1 LFEDELE
8 RSRVKQRPPLVAL
21 VAGLVALSG
30 AGCDDLFL
38 SKETRQRIEAI
49 KSAVRRDPA
58 AVDAP
63 DEDGQPPLHRAVS
76 DNYFSL
82 QEWLLDRGA
91 SPNGRNA
98 KGETALHVA
107 VSADH
112 TKDRRTIRLLLR
124 RGADPKFGRED
135 GTTPLH
141 VAAAY
146 GTVPTL
152 RALLE
157 GGADP
162 RVRTY
167 QDDTPLHL
175 AAAPQPDRTPD
186 DCRVFVQELVARG
199 GDPNARNV
207 FGMAPLH
214 RAAMVGHLPVVRA
227 LLDAGARVDLVGT
240 GGATALHLAA
250 VSGHAP
256 VVAELLARGADR
268 RRRDDDGRT
277 ALEAARARPAM
288 FYDSRGSRPVDVT
301 AVIAL
306 LSQ

>member
-1 LFEDELE
+1 MRQGL
-8 RSRVKQRPPLVAL
+8 RPTAAVVAL
-21 VAGLVALSG
+21 CVLSVAG
-30 AGCDDLFL
+30 CEDLLL
-38 SKETRQRIEAI
+38 SKETRRRIEAI

-63 DEDGQPPLHRAVS
+63 DEEGQPPLHRAVS
-76 DNYFSL
+76 DNYYSL

-124 RGADPKFGRED
+124 RGANPKLGRED

-146 GTVPTL
+146 GTFPTL
-152 RALLE
+152 DALLE

-162 RVRTY
+162 RARTY

-175 AAAPQPDRTPD
+175 AAAPQPDRTPE
-186 DCRVFVQELVARG
+186 DCRLFVEELVAWG

-277 ALEAARARPAM
+277 ALESARARPAM
-288 FYDSRGSRPVDVT
+288 FYDSRGSRPVDVA

>member
-1 LFEDELE
+1 MKP
-8 RSRVKQRPPLVAL
+8 RSPLVAL
-21 VAGLVALSG
+21 VVALSALCA
-30 AGCDDLFL
+30 AGCEELLL

-63 DEDGQPPLHRAVS
+63 DEEGQPPLHRAVS

-98 KGETALHVA
+98 RGETALAVA

-124 RGADPKFGRED
+124 RGADPRLGRED
-135 GTTPLH
+135 GSTPLH

-152 RALLE
+152 HVLLE

-162 RVRTY
+162 RVRTN

-175 AAAPQPDRTPD
+175 AAAPQPNRTPEE
-186 DCRVFVQELVARG
+186 CRVFVQELVARG

-214 RAAMVGHLPVVRA
+214 RAAMVGHLPMVRA
-227 LLDAGARVDLVGT
+227 LLDAGARVDLVGP
-240 GGATALHLAA
+240 GGGTALQLAA
-250 VSGHAP
+250 ISGHAP

-277 ALEAARARPAM
+277 ALEAALARPAM
-288 FYDSRGSRPVDVT
+288 FYDSRGSRPVDVS
-301 AVIAL
+301 AVVAL
-306 LSQ
+306 LRQ